1 MNRLVII
8 GNGFDLAHGLKTSYA
23 DFLEWYKKDYIDNI
37 KCKWIRLCD
46 DGLCK
51 IDFTGSKSNEVKF
64 DDIPTFDAF
73 CKDYFE
79 TNTYKIYSLEKS
91 ILLSR
96 IEQEYKNKGWVDIEN
111 DYYQLLKEI
120 ILGESYNKKEQVQ
133 QLNYQLK
140 CLRDK
145 LIEYL
150 SIEGENSKVSKNLD
164 LDSIFF
170 SRIYFDKDVDNVY
183 KDSLKEKNITF
194 LDLPRENTLVLNF
207 NYTKIADYYCNSRDF
222 KCVHIHGILEE
233 PRSIVF
239 GYGDELDDE
248 YKTIVKYNEN
258 EFLKNIKSFRYLEDS
273 IYKQLNNFIESEK
286 FQILILGHS
295 CGNSDRVLLNTLF
308 NHKNCVSIKPY
319 YYINERG
326 EDNYSELTMN
336 ISRNFN
342 SPVELRSKVV
352 IKKYCQPLQ

>member
-8 GNGFDLAHGLKTSYA
+8 GNGFDLSHGLKTSYA
-23 DFLEWYKKDYIDNI
+23 DFLEWYKKDYISKLVGQPI
-37 KCKWIRLCD
+37 SIYD

-51 IDFTGSKSNEVKF
+51 IVFNEDERMKVIFTELPKF
-64 DDIPTFDAF
+64 DAL
-73 CKDYFE
+73 CKDYNKGNLYE
-79 TNTYKIYSLEKS
+79 IQTLEKS
-91 ILLSR
+91 MLLKR
-96 IEQEYKNKGWVDIEN
+96 IEHEYEKKGWVDIED

-133 QLNYQLK
+133 QLNIQLK
-140 CLRDK
+140 CLKDK

-183 KDSLKEKNITF
+183 KDSLKGKNITF

-207 NYTKIADYYCNSRDF
+207 NYTKIADYYCNSRDL
-222 KCVHIHGILEE
+222 KCMHIHGILEE
-233 PRSIVF
+233 PGSIVF

-308 NHKNCVSIKPY
+308 NHKNCISIKPY